1 MTCQECSPSS
11 LRLFGQRLRQ
21 TAALMVGQP
30 DYDVYLAHFALT
42 HPDQAPMDRREFFR
56 NRENS
61 RFGIGNNAGLR
72 CC

>member
-1 MTCQECSPSS
+1 MPLCCPT
-11 LRLFGQRLRQ
+11 RLKSIGRGLRQ

-30 DYDVYLAHFALT
+30 DYDAYVAHVALT
-42 HPDQAPMDRREFFR
+42 HPGQAPMTRTEFFR

-61 RFGIGNNAGLR
+61 RFGMGNTGGLR